1 MQRTAHAM
9 NSLLRPFS
17 LAAVAFALVAASAA
31 QAQSAAPAPA
41 AASAPLPAPDAEKQ
55 KVIDRILA
63 SFHPEIA
70 IIQAAQRPGIDA
82 MQKSMVALQA
92 AHVPKDRMD
101 KTMKDI
107 GGDVQKYIDATTP
120 VVAESA
126 RKVTNQAVGP
136 LLAQSFT
143 VEELRQLAAMFE
155 SPLKDRFDKIV
166 PQLEN
171 AIGQKVQADV
181 APQINK
187 NIQAMTEAV
196 GTKLR
201 VAATLN

>member
-1 MQRTAHAM
+1 M
-9 NSLLRPFS
+9 NALLRPLS
-17 LAAVAFALVAASAA
+17 YAVAALALAAAPVAHA
-31 QAQSAAPAPA
+31 QAAAPA
-41 AASAPLPAPDAEKQ
+41 AAPAPLPAPDAEKQ

-63 SFHPEIA
+63 SFHPEVA
-70 IIQAAQRPGIDA
+70 IVQAAQRPGIEA
-82 MQKSMVALQA
+82 MQKSVVALQA
-92 AHVPKDRMD
+92 AHVPKDRME

-107 GGDVQKYIDATTP
+107 GADVQHYIDTTTP
-120 VVAESA
+120 LVTASA
-126 RKVTNQAVGP
+126 KKFTNQAVGP
-136 LLAQSFT
+136 LLAQSFS
-143 VEELRQLAAMFE
+143 VDELKQLAAMFE
-155 SPLKDRFDKIV
+155 SPLKDRFDKLV
-166 PQLEN
+166 PQLET

>member
-1 MQRTAHAM
+1 M

-17 LAAVAFALVAASAA
+17 HAAVALALAAASAA
-31 QAQSAAPAPA
+31 HAQATAPAPA
-41 AASAPLPAPDAEKQ
+41 AAPASLPAPDAEKQ

-63 SFHPEIA
+63 TFHPEVA

-82 MQKSMVALQA
+82 MQKSVVALQA

-107 GGDVQKYIDATTP
+107 GTDVQHYIDTTTP
-120 VVAESA
+120 LVTASA
-126 RKVTNQAVGP
+126 KKFTNQAVGP
-136 LLAQSFT
+136 LLAQSFSA
-143 VEELRQLAAMFE
+143 EELRQLAAMFE
-155 SPLKDRFDKIV
+155 SPLKDKFDKLV

-171 AIGQKVQADV
+171 AIGQKVQADI